1 MFILVVHTA
10 LSYSLTTSTKAKDAL
25 HVIKYFCCIYILFQ
39 MSGFSVEVTNN
50 QHKNTVMVGV
60 RVLLGSRS
68 LDRAPS
74 TIECFG
80 RMIQVSVWLL
90 YATCHV

>member
-1 MFILVVHTA
+1 MMLGV
-10 LSYSLTTSTKAKDAL
+10 
-25 HVIKYFCCIYILFQ
+25 FQ
-39 MSGFSVEVTNN
+39 MSGFSVEVSNN

-80 RMIQVSVWLL
+80 RVIQVSISSVQYVLMVVL
-90 YATCHV
+90 IHMCICIN

>member
-1 MFILVVHTA
+1 M
-10 LSYSLTTSTKAKDAL
+10 
-25 HVIKYFCCIYILFQ
+25 FQ
-39 MSGFSVEVTNN
+39 MSGFSVEVSNN

-80 RMIQVSVWLL
+80 RLMQVSL
-90 YATCHV
+90 YGIRMY

>member
-1 MFILVVHTA
+1 
-10 LSYSLTTSTKAKDAL
+10 
-25 HVIKYFCCIYILFQ
+25 
-39 MSGFSVEVTNN
+39 MSGFSVEVSNN

-80 RMIQVSVWLL
+80 RLIQVSVYVL
-90 YATCHV
+90 YVACLVLGALMKVTSNVE